1 MNAAFGS
8 LGRICMALD
17 ADFRVRYASDL
28 LDTLLGPEAAAQV
41 CGQLGRVA
49 SSAPSSSAST
59 VRCARPS
66 SPARSGRAGA
76 PCSTCANGPAR
87 LMSVSAA
94 PLLHDKLG
102 VCDPGARYLVVLR
115 PEDEASVEASGPIAG
130 FGLIAR
136 SPAMTRVFRMIDVLQ
151 HSESTVL
158 VTGESGTGKE
168 VMARIIHAHS
178 PRKSGPFVAVN
189 AAALPGELL
198 ESELF
203 GHVRG
208 AFTGAVRDRAG
219 RFETAEDG
227 TLFLDEVGD
236 VPLHLQVKLLRVLQE
251 HTYER
256 VGDSQTRRTNA
267 RIIAA
272 TNRNLRRLVTD
283 GRFREDLYY
292 RLRVFPLEL
301 PPLRSRREDIEPMAR
316 LLLSRVGSRT
326 GRALRL
332 SPEAVRVLLS
342 YEWPG
347 NVREL
352 ENALEFAATVCR
364 GQTLQPEDLPPEIAP
379 AVGPSPPRRAGSS
392 AVAPGQGDGG
402 SRTDRRSRA
411 PGRARREPLEP
422 GRDGAR
428 PGSEPEHALAA
439 DARRPAHL
447 TARPHRDVSREHHVG
462 RRGLGVAGGAG
473 RGVDGD
479 GLPGRVE
486 RGEAPAA
493 GGPWPSR
500 PSPAS
505 RRAASP
511 RRRRA
516 PSPASPRRW
525 RPRRWRRRGRR
536 PAPSPSG
543 APSAPRALA

>member
-1 MNAAFGS
+1 MTSLGSFEESPSCAPGSADQERAFSAVNAAFGS
-8 LGRICMALD
+8 LGRVCMALD
-17 ADFRVRYASDL
+17 ADFRIRYASEL
-28 LDTLLGPEAAAQV
+28 LASLLGVEAIVQV
-41 CGQLGRVA
+41 RGTSIDSLLGAELFGLDGPLRKA
-49 SSAPSSSAST
+49 LQ
-59 VRCARPS
+59 
-66 SPARSGRAGA
+66 SGEKREGWRAMLQV
-76 PCSTCANGPAR
+76 ANGPAR

-94 PLLHDKLG
+94 PLLHDRLG
-102 VCDPGARYLVVLR
+102 VCDPAARYLVVLR
-115 PEDEASVEASGPIAG
+115 PEDESTIEARGPIAG

-168 VMARIIHAHS
+168 VISRIIHGHS
-178 PRKSGPFVAVN
+178 PRRSGPFLAVN

-219 RFETAEDG
+219 RFDAAEDG

-272 TNRNLRRLVTD
+272 TNRDLRRLVAD

-292 RLRVFPLEL
+292 RLRVFPIEL
-301 PPLRSRREDIEPMAR
+301 PPLRSRREDIEPMAQ

-352 ENALEFAATVCR
+352 ENALEFAATVCQ
-364 GQTLQPEDLPPEIAP
+364 GQTLQPEDLPPEISP
-379 AVGPSPPRRAGSS
+379 AGALPPEES
-392 AVAPGQGDGG
+392 VP
-402 SRTDRRSRA
+402 
-411 PGRARREPLEP
+411 
-422 GRDGAR
+422 
-428 PGSEPEHALAA
+428 
-439 DARRPAHL
+439 
-447 TARPHRDVSREHHVG
+447 
-462 RRGLGVAGGAG
+462 
-473 RGVDGD
+473 
-479 GLPGRVE
+479 
-486 RGEAPAA
+486 
-493 GGPWPSR
+493 PSR
-500 PSPAS
+500 P
-505 RRAASP
+505 RAAAAAQP
-511 RRRRA
+511 EAERELRVALEQNRWNRVATARA
-516 PSPASPRRW
+516 LGVSRSTL
-525 RPRRWRRRGRR
+525 WRRMRT
-536 PAPSPSG
+536 AS
-543 APSAPRALA
+543 LA

>member
-1 MNAAFGS
+1 VTSPNQPLALPACDPGSLEQERAFSAVNAAFGS

-17 ADFRVRYASDL
+17 ADFRIRYASEL
-28 LDTLLGPEAAAQV
+28 LHALLGAEAASQIR
-41 CGQLGRVA
+41 GLSIESLLGAELFGLDGPLRQALLAGEKREGWRAVLNVA
-49 SSAPSSSAST
+49 D
-59 VRCARPS
+59 
-66 SPARSGRAGA
+66 
-76 PCSTCANGPAR
+76 GPAR

-102 VCDPGARYLVVLR
+102 VCDPAAAYLVVLR
-115 PEDEASVEASGPIAG
+115 PADDSTVEASGPIAG

-136 SPAMTRVFRMIDVLQ
+136 SPAMTRVFRLIDVLQ

-168 VMARIIHAHS
+168 VMARIIHSHS

-219 RFETAEDG
+219 RFEAAEDG

-251 HTYER
+251 HTFER

-272 TNRNLRRLVTD
+272 TNRNLRRLVAD

-292 RLRVFPLEL
+292 RLRVFPIEL

-332 SPEAVRVLLS
+332 SPEAVRVILS

-352 ENALEFAATVCR
+352 ENALEFAATVCQ

-379 AVGPSPPRRAGSS
+379 AAPLATEEPMQAPRPRPATPPSPVDDLELKAALEQNRWNR
-392 AVAPGQGDGG
+392 VA
-402 SRTDRRSRA
+402 
-411 PGRARREPLEP
+411 
-422 GRDGAR
+422 
-428 PGSEPEHALAA
+428 
-439 DARRPAHL
+439 
-447 TARPHRDVSREHHVG
+447 TARALGVSRSTLW
-462 RRGLGVAGGAG
+462 RRM
-473 RGVDGD
+473 
-479 GLPGRVE
+479 
-486 RGEAPAA
+486 
-493 GGPWPSR
+493 
-500 PSPAS
+500 
-505 RRAASP
+505 RAA
-511 RRRRA
+511 
-516 PSPASPRRW
+516 
-525 RPRRWRRRGRR
+525 
-536 PAPSPSG
+536 
-543 APSAPRALA
+543 ALG